1 MRKAKQ
7 KFYSCFKQQKE
18 VDFMNTLKTMVIAT
32 IATLKNTNTKNII
45 VDNVVNDVFD
55 RFSVDMNTAKIIVGL
70 SMYHITSATDSYY
83 IVAENT
89 KEVKAK
95 YYHFFDLLS
104 FDCFNIT
111 TSSNNETSIRLK
123 VSNELKKDIFENGML
138 LSDIDRKNEYKKMST
153 VWTSQEPA

>member
-1 MRKAKQ
+1 MK
-7 KFYSCFKQQKE
+7 
-18 VDFMNTLKTMVIAT
+18 TLKTMVLAT
-32 IATLKNTNTKNII
+32 IATLTNTNTKNIN

-55 RFSVDMNTAKIIVGL
+55 RFSVDMNTAKIIIGL
-70 SMYHITSATDSYY
+70 SMYHITSSTDSYY

-111 TSSNNETSIRLK
+111 TSSNGETSIRLK
-123 VSNELKKDIFENGML
+123 VSNELKKTFL
-138 LSDIDRKNEYKKMST
+138 KMVCYYQILNARTNIKRCSIIT
-153 VWTSQEPA
+153 MVK